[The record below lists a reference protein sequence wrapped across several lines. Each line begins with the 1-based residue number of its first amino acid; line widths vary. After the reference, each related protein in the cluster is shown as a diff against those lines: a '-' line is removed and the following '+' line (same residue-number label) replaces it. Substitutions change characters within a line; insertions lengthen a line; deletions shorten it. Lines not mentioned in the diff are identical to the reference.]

1 MTNSGVNGKTGE
13 EGDEGGVEDRERGN
27 EKHKMTEEYGKGGS
41 GRENGRGGEEKR
53 RWWMEEGRGG

>member
-41 GRENGRGGEEKR
+41 GRENGRGREEKR
-53 RWWMEEGRGG
+53 R